1 MKKKTNCMRN
11 PSKKH
16 QHFHEFS
23 FLKSLKIHFTVSD
36 LSDLLDQILS
46 DLMISLVCLILG
58 KKKTCSSPAQDKN
71 FHVTY

>member
-1 MKKKTNCMRN
+1 MKNKTNCMRN

-36 LSDLLDQILS
+36 LSDLSDLSDQILS

-58 KKKTCSSPAQDKN
+58 KKKNLFFSNTR
-71 FHVTY
+71 